1 MSKRIWKFKKGDTVK
16 VVGDSDYHG
25 YEEGSVMEVRNRDKE
40 FGNINVYRMK
50 VDNSMGV
57 AECDLELIIKNK

>member
-1 MSKRIWKFKKGDTVK
+1 MSKRNWKFKKGDNVK
-16 VVGDSDYHG
+16 VIGNSHLHD

-40 FGNINVYRMK
+40 FGSINVYRMK

-57 AECDLELIIKNK
+57 AECDLELITKNK